1 MASNEKDRLQEELE
15 AKAAAV
21 EVGTEADLD
30 EVMKKYDRESNTR
43 VWEGVPKLVVK
54 GLAVLIS
61 LYCMYVTLFSQA
73 AQNVRLYNFLAMML
87 VLG

>member
-30 EVMKKYDRESNTR
+30 EVMNK
-43 VWEGVPKLVVK
+43 
-54 GLAVLIS
+54 
-61 LYCMYVTLFSQA
+61 
-73 AQNVRLYNFLAMML
+73 
-87 VLG
+87 